1 MVTKHNKEIIM
12 SMRIVP
18 ILIAATFIAG
28 FGMGDYLS
36 KQKVLKEVAVAE
48 AQAST
53 EEAPEFSKYEL
64 EMLARS
70 SRLLVIQEQVA
81 MMILQDRGELPFKN
95 MLATEEEIEAAKS
108 KAAEAA
114 SGE

>member
-1 MVTKHNKEIIM
+1 MVTKHNKDIIM
-12 SMRIVP
+12 SMRIFP

-36 KQKVLKEVAVAE
+36 KQKVLKEVAVVE

-70 SRLLVIQEQVA
+70 SRLLVIQEQIA
-81 MMILQDRGELPFKN
+81 MMILQDRGELPFKK
-95 MLATEEEIEAAKS
+95 MLATDDQIKAAK
-108 KAAEAA
+108 AA
-114 SGE
+114 SVE